1 MDDFLKKVI
10 KVVFKM
16 LHLRIKETTIESLVQ
31 FVKFGI
37 VGLSNTIVGYIANI
51 VTIMI
56 LSKNHVSW
64 DYFAGNIVAFIL
76 GVIWSFYWNNRFVFK
91 IKDGDK
97 RNLVAALFKTYLSYA
112 LTGLVLNNI
121 LSYLW
126 VDILGISKMIA
137 PLINMIIGVPINF
150 IINKLWA
157 FKSVRVDK

>member
-10 KVVFKM
+10 EVIFRM
-16 LHLRIKETTIESLVQ
+16 LHLEIKKNTTESLVQ

-51 VTIMI
+51 VTIMV
-56 LSKNHVSW
+56 LSKYHVSW
-64 DYFAGNIVAFIL
+64 DYFAGNITAFIL

-91 IKDGDK
+91 LKDGDK
-97 RNLVAALFKTYLSYA
+97 RNLVAALLKTYLSYA
-112 LTGLVLNNI
+112 FTGLILNNI

-150 IINKLWA
+150 IINKVWA
-157 FKSVRVDK
+157 FKSSSVDK